1 MQPMPVQN
9 EEELDG
15 VLDIDEPM
23 QEELPREEL
32 SFSPEKEREEEKAD
46 GVVDMGEYTE
56 SGEEEKATWWDV
68 AKDVVVQP
76 ALGLGSAFTWG
87 LDVLKLGMVGEALSD
102 LDELEE
108 AFQKAGKPFD
118 RNEYLKTVAE
128 QSEFIPTWD
137 LLESTIEEKAGISL
151 EAKSDTGKVIRKFF
165 NLLGLLKGKG
175 LTKQVLKKAVKGAAA
190 GTATTAGL
198 KAAGLNETASNII
211 GDVVGGGTSALTKEA
226 RVLSPEIAEIEKTA
240 AKHGLPFP
248 EYLTKE
254 KDQLIK
260 PKISDKR
267 KLALQ
272 KELGIDSK
280 EALDKVIE
288 GKLPIK
294 KLKDQGTDLKILRDE
309 AYDKVTDLAKK
320 SPKKNSTDQIIKD
333 IDGEIARIKKQAP
346 STSDADKAAISI
358 LENEKNALSEAPKKP
373 ATQLLGPNGQPLNP
387 TPAGRTAK
395 EVPTEELVEQIKKY
409 NSNVDSI
416 YKRAEFSGREDA
428 VRSAYAFLNN
438 TIRNTVEA
446 QSGTEIR
453 QAMRAADA
461 LHGEIKKLTRVEGLI
476 TKAFKDGEY
485 SPKKLQQVL
494 NSKQGLIVRRELGD
508 QAVNE
513 IRDIANYGDR
523 AVKATNQLAKSSKHV
538 GDIAEWGPLAGYLL
552 YKMPKTAGILIG
564 AKAMGDRIRG
574 YLMTRPAARTAY
586 KDIVKNAANGSFK
599 TMAADFARLESA
611 VVKDFGSM
619 EEFFKNMQED
629 LELVTE

>member
-15 VLDIDEPM
+15 VLDIDEPEV
-23 QEELPREEL
+23 QEEATLPFTPEQ
-32 SFSPEKEREEEKAD
+32 EKEEEESD
-46 GVVDMGEYTE
+46 GVVDLKDYTE
-56 SGEEEKATWWDV
+56 SGEDEKATWWDV
-68 AKDVVVQP
+68 AKDVVIQP

-118 RNEYLKTVAE
+118 RNEYLRAVAE

-137 LLESTIEEKAGISL
+137 LLESTIEERAGISL
-151 EAKSDTGKVIRKFF
+151 EAKSDTGKAIRKFF
-165 NLLGLLKGKG
+165 NLVGLLKGKG
-175 LTKQVLKKAVKGAAA
+175 ITKAVLKKAGKAALA
-190 GTATTAGL
+190 GTAATTGL
-198 KAAGLNETASNII
+198 KAAGVNETASDII
-211 GDVVGGGTSALTKEA
+211 GDVVAGGTKALTKEA
-226 RVLSPEIAEIEKTA
+226 RVLAPEIAEIEKTA
-240 AKHGLPFP
+240 TKHGLPFP

-272 KELGIDSK
+272 KELGMDSK

-294 KLKDQGTDLKILRDE
+294 KLKDQGADLKILRDE

-320 SPKKNSTDQIIKD
+320 TPKKNSTDQIIKD

-346 STSDADKAAISI
+346 SPSDADKAAISI
-358 LENEKNALSEAPKKP
+358 LENEKNALSEAPKKQ

-387 TPAGRTAK
+387 APSGRVAK

-416 YKRAEFSGREDA
+416 YRRSEFSGREDA
-428 VRSAYAFLNN
+428 VRSAYGFLNN

-453 QAMRAADA
+453 QAMRAADS
-461 LHGEIKKLTRVEGLI
+461 LHGEIKKLTRVEGLV

-485 SPKKLQQVL
+485 SPKKLQQLL

-508 QAVNE
+508 QAVDE
-513 IRDIANYGDR
+513 IRDIANYGDK
-523 AVKATNQLAKSSKHV
+523 AVKATNQLAKSSKHI

-552 YKMPKTAGILIG
+552 YKMPKTAGLLIG
-564 AKAMGDRIRG
+564 AKATGDRIRG
-574 YLMTRPAARTAY
+574 YLLTRPAARKTY
-586 KDIVKNAANGSFK
+586 QNIMKNAANGSFK
-599 TMAADFARLESA
+599 TVGADFAKLESE
-611 VVKDFGSM
+611 VIKDFGSL
-619 EEFFKNMQED
+619 EEFFKVMQED
-629 LELVTE
+629 LELVEE